1 MDSKAYGRL
10 ERRLVALARS
20 SGPLRAAMAQLAA
33 WLVETG
39 AWKPLGYARLSD
51 YADEGLGRS
60 ARSLR
65 DLAHVGQAIATRPQ
79 LRVAL
84 VSGDLGWTKV
94 RLLARVCTSA
104 DEGRW
109 IAYARGV
116 SSAVLSRRVRKVD
129 TGSLE
134 RSGFERDWSGRR
146 WFQVA
151 CTPEVRLRW
160 HQARNAARRVHGG
173 RVSFADCVEMIT
185 AEVLS
190 ALPLDPDAV
199 PGTDDGVEQSEAGNG
214 GDTSVTGGAGE
225 ATPPEGDDAA
235 VHESA
240 TASIPAAIEALLCNG
255 ENVDALELH
264 RRLRSAFEMERLL
277 DARMGPLLELLMRRR
292 IYWLLGYTSREAY
305 VRERLGL
312 DPSWGRALLRVERA
326 ARASP
331 AFAVAYREGRLSALQ
346 AATLVP
352 LVLAELPEDKM
363 AVWIEH
369 ASCVSLRKLRDD
381 VDVAVMIRET
391 DSERWLRS
399 GGLPEDGPGTEEG
412 PPSEEREIGA
422 QQGAGH
428 ETCTVGCQLEL
439 DVIRLLRAVL
449 CTVQRRL
456 ERATGR
462 PPTRG
467 EALGAMIDHAIA
479 EWGGDVEKVPRKYRV
494 FARDGWRCVI
504 PICTSMR
511 SLHDH
516 HIVFRSAGGGD
527 ELENRV
533 TLCAFHHLRG
543 VHSGLV
549 SVTGRAPDRLR
560 FELPLAVYASGDRLL
575 ATL

>member
-1 MDSKAYGRL
+1 MDSEAYERL
-10 ERRLVALARS
+10 EWRLVALARS
-20 SGPLRAAMAQLAA
+20 SGPLRAALAQLGA
-33 WLVETG
+33 WLVERE

-65 DLAHVGQAIATRPQ
+65 DLAHVGQALSSRPQ
-79 LRVAL
+79 LRAAL
-84 VSGDLGWTKV
+84 VSGELGWTKV

-116 SSAVLSRRVRKVD
+116 SSAALSREVRKVD

-134 RSGFERDWSGRR
+134 RGGFERERGGRH

-151 CTPEVRLRW
+151 CTPEMRLRW
-160 HQARNAARRVHGG
+160 HQARSAARRVHGG

-185 AEVLS
+185 AEVIS

-199 PGTDDGVEQSEAGNG
+199 PGDDGVEESESRRDA
-214 GDTSVTGGAGE
+214 DTQVTGADGE
-225 ATPPEGDDAA
+225 ATLPEGGDAA
-235 VHESA
+235 VHGDTA
-240 TASIPAAIEALLCNG
+240 ASIPAAIEALLSNG
-255 ENVDALELH
+255 EKADALELH
-264 RRLRSAFEMERLL
+264 RRLRAALEMERLL
-277 DARMGPLLELLMRRR
+277 DAWIGPLLELLMRRR
-292 IYWLLGYTSREAY
+292 IYWLLGFTSRDAY

-331 AFAVAYREGRLSALQ
+331 AFAAAYREGRLSALQ
-346 AATLVP
+346 ATTLVP
-352 LVLAELPEDKM
+352 LVLAELAEDRM
-363 AVWIEH
+363 AAWIEH
-369 ASCVSLRKLRDD
+369 ARGVSLRKLRDD

-391 DSERWLRS
+391 DWERWLRA
-399 GGLPEDGPGTEEG
+399 GGLPEDGACTEEG
-412 PPSEEREIGA
+412 PSSVEREIGA
-422 QQGAGH
+422 QGAPQ

-456 ERATGR
+456 EREMGR
-462 PPTRG
+462 RPTRG
-467 EALGAMIDHAIA
+467 EALGAMIDHAMA

-504 PICTSMR
+504 PVCTSMR

-516 HIVFRSAGGGD
+516 HIVFRSAGGGN

-543 VHSGLV
+543 VHAGLV
-549 SVTGRAPDRLR
+549 RVTGRAPDRLR